1 METRRTIKHN
11 IMLISF
17 DWLKQLIPTDKTAEE
32 IGVLLTG
39 SGLEVEGI
47 HTFDLVQ
54 GGLEGI
60 VLGEVL
66 TCERHPDA
74 DRLNITT
81 VDIGADEPSQI
92 VCGAPNVAAGQRVVV
107 ATVNSTLYPSEGEPF
122 KIKKSKIRGAASE
135 GMICAEDEI
144 GIGASH
150 AGIMVLDTDLPNGTP
165 AAKFFGLGSDKV
177 FEIGLTPNRAD
188 AASHFGVARDLQALL
203 DESAQLPKVGDF
215 KVNNTSRSIAVEVQN
230 TEACPRYAGVTIT
243 GLKVGPSPEW
253 MQKRL
258 RAIGLSPINNVVDVT
273 NYVLHELGQPLHAFD
288 ADKIT
293 GKKIVVKTVEEGTTF
308 KTLDGVERKLGANDL
323 MICNAEEPMAIG
335 GVFGGED
342 SGVTEETNSIFIE
355 SAYFSPDWVR
365 RTGMN
370 HGLKTDASFRFE
382 RGTDPN
388 MVILAL
394 KRAALLVQE
403 VAGGEVSSEIVDVY
417 PEAIENREIRLSIER
432 THMLIGQHIGTERIK
447 TILEDLGIQVT
458 HETETHLT
466 LSVPPFKVD
475 VTREADVVEE
485 ILRIYGFN
493 NIQMDENLATTYLA
507 KFPKPY
513 AENVVE
519 AISNY
524 IADNGFHEIIT
535 NSITNSNY
543 YEPAGEAE
551 MAGLVKVVNYNSEDL
566 DVLRKSMVFSG
577 LEVLRR
583 NINRRQRELKLFELG
598 KVYEQR
604 EGDYKESR
612 RLSLYMAGNTTAES
626 WKQPSIK
633 SAFHDMAGVVQNVLR
648 KLNAGDFEVQ
658 PLQENSYMRQGIAY
672 VKNGTVVAE
681 LGVLDAGVT
690 RFMEVKEQVWYA
702 ELNWDYLLKKY
713 KDKLVAEELPKFPEV
728 RRDLSLV
735 LDRNVTFDQLKQLA
749 FKVERKLL
757 QSVNVFD
764 VYEGDKIEAGKKAY
778 ALSFTLQDKQ
788 QTLTDK
794 VIESTMNRLMQQF
807 EKQLGAFI
815 RK

>member
-1 METRRTIKHN
+1 
-11 IMLISF
+11 MLISF
-17 DWLKQLIPTDKTAEE
+17 DWLKQLIHTDKTAEE
-32 IGVLLTG
+32 TGVLLTG
-39 SGLEVEGI
+39 AGLEVEGI
-47 HTFDLVQ
+47 HTFDMVQ

-60 VLGEVL
+60 VIGEVL
-66 TCERHPDA
+66 TCESHPDA
-74 DRLNITT
+74 DRLRITT
-81 VDIGADEPSQI
+81 VDIGIDEPSQI
-92 VCGAPNVAAGQRVVV
+92 VCGAPNVAAGQKVVV
-107 ATVNSTLYPSEGEPF
+107 ATVNSTLYPTGGEPF
-122 KIKKSKIRGAASE
+122 KIKKSKIRGAVSE

-165 AAKFFGLGSDKV
+165 AAEFFGLGSDKV

-188 AASHFGVARDLQALL
+188 AASHYGVARDLQALL
-203 DESAQLPKVGDF
+203 DAKAELPSIENF
-215 KVNNTSRSIAVEVQN
+215 EVNNTSRPIAVEVEN
-230 TEACPRYAGVTIT
+230 TDACPRYAGVTVSGI
-243 GLKVGPSPEW
+243 KVGPSPEW

-288 ADKIT
+288 ADKIA
-293 GKKIVVKTVEEGTTF
+293 GGKIVVRNADAGTTF
-308 KTLDGVERKLGANDL
+308 KTLDGVERKLNASDL

-335 GVFGGED
+335 GIFGGEE
-342 SGVTEETNSIFIE
+342 SGVTDETTSIFIE
-355 SAYFSPDWVR
+355 SAYFSPDSIR
-365 RTGMN
+365 RTGMA

-388 MVILAL
+388 MVITAL

-403 VAGGEVSSEIVDVY
+403 VAGGEVSSDIVDVY
-417 PEAIENREIRLSIER
+417 PQPIAHREVKLNIER
-432 THMLIGQHIGTERIK
+432 AHTLIGQHVGAERIK
-447 TILEDLGIQVT
+447 NILTDLGIEVT
-458 HETETHLT
+458 NETETDLT

-493 NIQMDENLATTYLA
+493 NIEMSENLATSYLA
-507 KFPKPY
+507 KFPNPY
-513 AENVVE
+513 AEDVTE
-519 AISNY
+519 TIMGY
-524 IADNGFHEIIT
+524 IAANGFHEIIT

-543 YEPAGEAE
+543 YKPAGEA
-551 MAGLVKVVNYNSEDL
+551 AVATLVNVVNYNSEDL

-583 NINRRQRELKLFELG
+583 NINRRQRDLKLFELG
-598 KVYEQR
+598 KVYEKL
-604 EGDYKESR
+604 ESDYKESR
-612 RLSLYMAGNTTAES
+612 KLSMYMVGNVTAES
-626 WKQPSIK
+626 WKQPSMK
-633 SAFHDMAGVVQNVLR
+633 AAFHDLAGVVQNVLR

-658 PLQENSYMRQGIAY
+658 NLEGNAYMSKGIAY
-672 VKNGTVVAE
+672 VKNGTVIAE

-690 RFMEVKEQVWYA
+690 RFMEVKGQVWYA

-735 LDRNVTFDQLKQLA
+735 LDKHVTFDEVKKVA
-749 FKVERKLL
+749 FRVERKLL
-757 QSVNVFD
+757 QDVNVFD

-794 VIESTMNRLMQQF
+794 VIDSTMSRLMQQF

>member
-1 METRRTIKHN
+1 M
-11 IMLISF
+11 
-17 DWLKQLIPTDKTAEE
+17 
-32 IGVLLTG
+32 
-39 SGLEVEGI
+39 
-47 HTFDLVQ
+47 
-54 GGLEGI
+54 
-60 VLGEVL
+60 
-66 TCERHPDA
+66 
-74 DRLNITT
+74 
-81 VDIGADEPSQI
+81 
-92 VCGAPNVAAGQRVVV
+92 
-107 ATVNSTLYPSEGEPF
+107 
-122 KIKKSKIRGAASE
+122 
-135 GMICAEDEI
+135 
-144 GIGASH
+144 
-150 AGIMVLDTDLPNGTP
+150 
-165 AAKFFGLGSDKV
+165 
-177 FEIGLTPNRAD
+177 
-188 AASHFGVARDLQALL
+188 
-203 DESAQLPKVGDF
+203 
-215 KVNNTSRSIAVEVQN
+215 EVQN

-288 ADKIT
+288 ADKIA
-293 GKKIVVKTVEEGTTF
+293 GNKIVVKTVEEGTTF
-308 KTLDGVERKLGANDL
+308 KTLDAVERKLGANDL

-335 GVFGGED
+335 GVFGGEA
-342 SGVTEETNSIFIE
+342 SGVTDNTNSIFIE
-355 SAYFSPDWVR
+355 SAYFSPDYVR

-403 VAGGEVSSEIVDVY
+403 VAGGEVSSDIVDVY
-417 PEAIENREIRLSIER
+417 PEQIANQEIRLSIER
-432 THMLIGQHIGTERIK
+432 AHMLIGQYIGAERIK
-447 TILEDLGIQVT
+447 EILTDLGMQIT
-458 HETETHLT
+458 HETEMHMT
-466 LSVPPFKVD
+466 LSVPPYKVD

-507 KFPKPY
+507 KFPRPY

-519 AISNY
+519 TIMNY
-524 IADNGFHEIIT
+524 IAANGFHEIIT
-535 NSITNSNY
+535 NSITNSKY
-543 YEPAGEAE
+543 YQAAGEAE
-551 MAGLVKVVNYNSEDL
+551 AANLVKVVNYNSEDL
-566 DVLRKSMVFSG
+566 DVMRKSMVYSG

-583 NINRRQRELKLFELG
+583 NINRRQRDLKLFELG
-598 KVYEQR
+598 KTYEQQDG
-604 EGDYKESR
+604 EYKESR
-612 RLSLYMAGNTTAES
+612 KLSLYMTGNTTAES
-626 WKQPSIK
+626 WQQASMK
-633 SAFHDMAGVVQNVLR
+633 SAFHDLAGVVQNVLR

-658 PLQENSYMRQGIAY
+658 NLEANSHMSKGIAY
-672 VKNGTVVAE
+672 VKNGTIIAE
-681 LGVLDAGVT
+681 LGVLDNSVT
-690 RFMEVKEQVWYA
+690 RLMEVKEQVWYA

-757 QSVNVFD
+757 QSVHVFD

-794 VIESTMNRLMQQF
+794 VIDSTMNRLMQQF

>member
-1 METRRTIKHN
+1 
-11 IMLISF
+11 MLISF
-17 DWLKQLIPTDKTAEE
+17 DWLKQLIPINKDAEE
-32 IGVLLTG
+32 VGALLTG
-39 SGLEVEGI
+39 AGLEVEGI
-47 HTFDLVQ
+47 ETFDVVQ

-66 TCERHPDA
+66 TCAPHPDA
-74 DRLNITT
+74 DRLRITT
-81 VDIGADEPSQI
+81 VDIGNGTPSQI

-107 ATVNSTLYPSEGEPF
+107 ATVNSTLYPAGGEPF
-122 KIKKSKIRGAASE
+122 KIKKSKIRGTVSE

-144 GIGASH
+144 GISASH
-150 AGIMVLDTDLPNGTP
+150 DGIMVLETDLPNGTP
-165 AAKFFGLGSDKV
+165 ASEYFGLSSDKV

-188 AASHFGVARDLQALL
+188 AASHYGVARDLQALT
-203 DESAQLPKVGDF
+203 DAKAVLPSVENF
-215 KVNNTSRSIAVEVQN
+215 NVSNTSRPVGVEVEN
-230 TEACPRYAGVTIT
+230 AEACPRYAGVTVS

-288 ADKIT
+288 ADKIKG
-293 GKKIVVKTVEEGTTF
+293 GKIIVKTVAEGTTF
-308 KTLDGVERKLGANDL
+308 RTLDGVERKLQATDL
-323 MICNAEEPMAIG
+323 MICDTEGPMAIG
-335 GVFGGED
+335 GVFGGVD
-342 SGVTEETNSIFIE
+342 SGVSAETTSIFIE

-365 RTGMN
+365 RTGMA

-388 MVILAL
+388 MVLHAL

-403 VAGGEVSSEIVDVY
+403 VAGGVVSSEIVDIY
-417 PEAIENREIRLSIER
+417 PEPIGNRTISLSMER
-432 THMLIGQHIGTERIK
+432 AHMLIGQHIGAERMK
-447 TILEDLGIQVT
+447 TILTDLGVEVT
-458 HETETHLT
+458 GETETHLE

-493 NIQMDENLATTYLA
+493 NIGMSEHMSSTYMA
-507 KFPKPY
+507 RFPKPY
-513 AENVVE
+513 AENVTE
-519 AISNY
+519 TIMGY

-543 YEPAGEAE
+543 YKRAGEAE
-551 MAGLVKVVNYNSEDL
+551 LAGLVQVVNYNSEDL

-583 NINRRQRELKLFELG
+583 NINRRQRDLKLFELG
-598 KVYEQR
+598 KVYEQL
-604 EGDYKESR
+604 EDGSTKESR
-612 RLSLYMAGNTTAES
+612 RLALYMAGNVTAES
-626 WKQPSIK
+626 WKQTSNK
-633 SAFHDMAGVVQNVLR
+633 STFHDLAGVVQNVLR

-658 PLQENSYMRQGIAY
+658 PLQPSSYMRQGVAY
-672 VKNGTVVAE
+672 VKNGTVIAE
-681 LGVLDAGVT
+681 LGPLDASVT

-713 KDKLVAEELPKFPEV
+713 KDNLVAGELPKFPEV

-735 LDRNVTFDQLKQLA
+735 LDKNVTFDEVRRIA
-749 FKVERKLL
+749 FRTERKLL
-757 QSVNVFD
+757 QEVNVFD
-764 VYEGDKIEAGKKAY
+764 VYEGDKIDAGKKAY
-778 ALSFTLQDKQ
+778 ALSFTLLDRQ

-794 VIESTMNRLMQQF
+794 VIDATMSRLMQQF
-807 EKQLGAFI
+807 EKQLGALI

>member
-1 METRRTIKHN
+1 
-11 IMLISF
+11 MLISF
-17 DWLKQLIPTDKTAEE
+17 DWLKQLIHIDKGAEE
-32 IGVLLTG
+32 VGALLTG
-39 SGLEVEGI
+39 AGLEVEGI
-47 HTFDLVQ
+47 ETFDVVQ

-66 TCERHPDA
+66 TCEPHPDA
-74 DRLNITT
+74 DRLRITT
-81 VDIGADEPSQI
+81 VDIGNGTPSQI

-107 ATVNSTLYPSEGEPF
+107 ATINSTLYPTGGEAF
-122 KIKKSKIRGAASE
+122 KIKKSKIRGAVSE

-144 GIGASH
+144 GVGTSH

-165 AAKFFGLGSDKV
+165 AAEFFGLGSDKV

-188 AASHFGVARDLQALL
+188 AASHYGVARDLQALT
-203 DESAQLPKVGDF
+203 DAKVVLPSVEDF
-215 KVNNTSRSIAVEVQN
+215 KISNTSHPVAVEVEN
-230 TEACPRYAGVTIT
+230 SEACPRYAGVTVT

-288 ADKIT
+288 ADKIK
-293 GKKIVVKTVEEGTTF
+293 GNKIIVKTVAEGTTF
-308 KTLDGVERKLGANDL
+308 RTLDGVERKLQATDL
-323 MICNAEEPMAIG
+323 MICDAEGPMAIG
-335 GVFGGED
+335 GVFGGEE
-342 SGVTEETNSIFIE
+342 SGVSDDTTSIFIE

-388 MVILAL
+388 MVLHAL

-403 VAGGEVSSEIVDVY
+403 VAGGEVSSEVVDVY
-417 PEAIENREIRLSIER
+417 PAPIENKIITLSIER
-432 THMLIGQHIGTERIK
+432 AHTLIGQHIGAERIK
-447 TILEDLGIQVT
+447 KIMTDLGVEVTGETDEFIQF
-458 HETETHLT
+458 
-466 LSVPPFKVD
+466 SVPPFKVD

-493 NIQMDENLATTYLA
+493 NIEMSENLATTFLA

-513 AENVVE
+513 AENVTE

-535 NSITNSNY
+535 NSITNSKY
-543 YEPAGEAE
+543 YVPAGKAE
-551 MAGLVKVVNYNSEDL
+551 VAGLVRVINYNSEDL

-583 NINRRQRELKLFELG
+583 NINRRQRDLKLFELG
-598 KVYEQR
+598 KVYEQL
-604 EGDYKESR
+604 EDGSTKESR
-612 RLSLYMAGNTTAES
+612 KLALYMAGNVTAES
-626 WKQPSIK
+626 WKQPSNK
-633 SAFHDMAGVVQNVLR
+633 STFHDLAGVVQNVLR
-648 KLNAGDFEVQ
+648 KLNAGDFEIQ
-658 PLQENSYMRQGIAY
+658 PLQPNSYMRQGVAY
-672 VKNGTVVAE
+672 LKNGTVIAE
-681 LGVLDAGVT
+681 LGPLDAGVA

-713 KDKLVAEELPKFPEV
+713 KDNLVAEELPKFPEV

-735 LDRNVTFDQLKQLA
+735 LDRNITFDQIKHIA
-749 FKVERKLL
+749 FRTERKLL
-757 QSVNVFD
+757 QDVNVFD
-764 VYEGDKIEAGKKAY
+764 VYEGDKIAAGKKAY
-778 ALSFTLQDKQ
+778 AISFTLLDKQ

-794 VIESTMNRLMQQF
+794 VIDSTMNRLMQQF